1 MLLKC
6 LHFIFAFF
14 FYCCCI
20 PCCISHVVLAQPCR
34 HWLVGRKRKTEALFS
49 LALHHHAIV
58 VYFIVDCC
66 LFLVFRFQSKSFTYH
81 LFNDRYISYRHV
93 MFKSYLS
100 PIASSREEKT
110 GEKQK
115 TTGEV

>member
-1 MLLKC
+1 
-6 LHFIFAFF
+6 
-14 FYCCCI
+14 
-20 PCCISHVVLAQPCR
+20 
-34 HWLVGRKRKTEALFS
+34 LVGRKRKTEALFS

-115 TTGEV
+115 TTGEVWDQQPAKLQFLFHANFYFLVISWLFSSLTII